1 MNAGVHHRQRVKLLV
16 DLVGMINFP
25 FKCML
30 TIYKIRICWKYDFIW
45 FQITNFLRMENCSTL
60 QIPSVTLLQE
70 PELPE
75 LHWWGHR
82 VETLEEHER
91 CPIHLV
97 SKACIGGFNS
107 QKKDVDILSYWVI
120 LNLKIWWEDCGL
132 CLGHVTWQRSKG
144 WSDSLNGA
152 WGFVNGLIQWFNH
165 LQICSKFFHVVKK
178 SLDAFFRCS
187 SAFTPFCSPSFATR
201 KLGTSSFCLRRKL
214 HFQALERGRAIHSLW
229 DRH

>member
-30 TIYKIRICWKYDFIW
+30 TIYKIRICWKCDLIR

-107 QKKDVDILSYWVI
+107 RARMGIDIWNQKKDVDICHTCHTKLENMMRGLWPLSWSCKMKTE
-120 LNLKIWWEDCGL
+120 N
-132 CLGHVTWQRSKG
+132 VTWQRSKG
-144 WSDSLNGA
+144 WSMLI
-152 WGFVNGLIQWFNH
+152 GFLKRSMRLCQWTHPMIQPPAD
-165 LQICSKFFHVVKK
+165 L
-178 SLDAFFRCS
+178 
-187 SAFTPFCSPSFATR
+187 
-201 KLGTSSFCLRRKL
+201 
-214 HFQALERGRAIHSLW
+214 FQVFWCR
-229 DRH
+229 